1 MKTVGYF
8 VLGISSLSLCTSA
21 FAAQVTSIEGVLQVN
36 TGSGFQK
43 IARST
48 EVAPG
53 GSVMVS
59 PEGKAEILYSDGCRI
74 PLGAGSVAV
83 VAPVSPCAKGQAVDQ
98 NDRDYTAYYV
108 AGGVA
113 AAAGLG
119 VGIWALTKKKS
130 DNNVIVTNP
139 ASP

>member
-1 MKTVGYF
+1 MKIINGFIFAVSALAF
-8 VLGISSLSLCTSA
+8 SSSA
-21 FAAQVTSIEGVLQVN
+21 FAATVNSIEGVLQVN
-36 TGSGFQK
+36 AGSGFK
-43 IARST
+43 KVARSA

-83 VAPVSPCAKGQAVDQ
+83 VAPVSPCAKGQAAD
-98 NDRDYTAYYV
+98 DRRDDDYSAYYWA
-108 AGGVA
+108 AGGV

-119 VGIWALTKKKS
+119 VGIWALTRHKS
-130 DNNVIVTNP
+130 NNNVVVSP